1 MTGWYAAT
9 STAPIFAT
17 STGRSIATPAIG
29 SSPAPRWSRPPAGS
43 CGCCAGPTPPAP
55 RAAAAAPAS
64 SPTRREVII
73 GRMETADLSHHI
85 SRRFNE
91 DLERVRSKVL
101 GMGGFV
107 EQQLQKEITAL
118 VEGDSSLGEAVAMDD
133 YQVNNME
140 VTIDDECSR
149 ILATRAPA
157 AGDLR
162 VIVAIIKTITDLERI
177 GDEAEKI
184 GYIASR
190 LPTMERPA
198 DKYREIKHLG
208 RVVSEMV
215 HDALDAFA
223 RMDVESA
230 LRVARQDRLV
240 DEEYEAIQRQSIT
253 FMMEDP
259 RTIRRALDV
268 MWVVRA
274 LERIGDHAKNISEY
288 VIYMVHGKDIRHTS
302 LDDVERELREQRP
315 PGGEPRPT
323 ATPGAERRG
332 RGAGPQ
338 GRSPAGRT
346 TS

>member
-1 MTGWYAAT
+1 
-9 STAPIFAT
+9 
-17 STGRSIATPAIG
+17 
-29 SSPAPRWSRPPAGS
+29 
-43 CGCCAGPTPPAP
+43 
-55 RAAAAAPAS
+55 
-64 SPTRREVII
+64 
-73 GRMETADLSHHI
+73 METADLSHHI

-107 EQQLQKEITAL
+107 EQQLQKAITAL
-118 VEGDSSLGEAVAMDD
+118 VEGDSSLGEAVALDD
-133 YQVNNME
+133 HQVNNME
-140 VTIDDECSR
+140 VAIDEECSR

-177 GDEAEKI
+177 GDEGEKI

-190 LPTMERPA
+190 LATMERPA

-215 HDALDAFA
+215 HDALDAF
-223 RMDVESA
+223 
-230 LRVARQDRLV
+230 ARQDRLV

-302 LDDVERELREQRP
+302 LDDVERELRGGAALVQP
-315 PGGEPRPT
+315 PGS
-323 ATPGAERRG
+323 A
-332 RGAGPQ
+332 
-338 GRSPAGRT
+338 
-346 TS
+346 